1 MNAHRSLEFCTSL
14 VVMLLTG
21 SKGMDQAS
29 LIDLQQE
36 IELAKR
42 HSVKSEGVSRAET
55 LATCAD
61 MQIGT
66 IARLRNAV
74 KVRSIEDLEVGL
86 HKATTMTPFEGTE
99 YASQLE
105 AYQEA
110 SALLQELNPGLF
122 DAIGDAVGAM
132 GSAVSTTVD
141 EAASSLFQAVGGIF
155 TWS

>member
-1 MNAHRSLEFCTSL
+1 M
-14 VVMLLTG
+14 
-21 SKGMDQAS
+21 
-29 LIDLQQE
+29 
-36 IELAKR
+36 
-42 HSVKSEGVSRAET
+42 
-55 LATCAD
+55 
-61 MQIGT
+61 
-66 IARLRNAV
+66 
-74 KVRSIEDLEVGL
+74 RSIEDLEVGL
-86 HKATTMTPFEGTE
+86 HKAITITPFEGTE